1 MKQNKTERY
10 DHWVG
15 EVCLFLSEAGPKLD
29 RCCSVMQSKPVLD
42 KSPEVVFL
50 GYNAH
55 EDWGYC
61 GIDRQRFYD
70 GNPDF
75 YAGGGMLRMSS
86 TWKVWS
92 KLYGAMQ
99 WADCTRPMEEGNF
112 VFMNSVY
119 FGSTNI
125 AQLKSIPDSTG
136 AIDKCLRFTEQVVT
150 HIFRPK
156 IVICLSIND
165 VFDPLAPTCGF
176 REIETLHP
184 INGTQYVSSKAVKR
198 AWWGSCRVIGI
209 PHPSQAISY
218 DDLGSIALFIKQEL
232 TRE

>member
-1 MKQNKTERY
+1 MKQNRTERY

-15 EVCLFLSEAGPKLD
+15 EVCSFLSKAGPKLN

-42 KSPEVVFL
+42 KSPEVIFL

-55 EDWGYC
+55 EDWEYC
-61 GIDRQRFYD
+61 GVDKSRFYD
-70 GNPDF
+70 GNSDF
-75 YAGGGMLRMSS
+75 YADGGMRRMSW
-86 TWKVWS
+86 TVWS
-92 KLYGAMQ
+92 KLHGAMQ
-99 WADCTRPMEEGNF
+99 WADCTRPMKDGNF
-112 VFMNSVY
+112 VFMNAVY
-119 FGSTNI
+119 FGSSDI
-125 AQLKSIPDSTG
+125 SRLKALSDG
-136 AIDKCLRFTEQVVT
+136 VEAIDEYLRLTNQVVT
-150 HIFRPK
+150 QIFCPK
-156 IVICLSIND
+156 IVICLSVNE
-165 VFDPLAPTCGF
+165 VFDPLARKCEF

-209 PHPSQAISY
+209 PYPSQAISY

>member
-1 MKQNKTERY
+1 MKQNITGRY

-15 EVCLFLSEAGPKLD
+15 EVCLFLSETGPRLN

-55 EDWGYC
+55 EDWEYC
-61 GIDRQRFYD
+61 GVDKRRFYD

-75 YAGGGMLRMSS
+75 YACRDAHR
-86 TWKVWS
+86 TKWRIWS
-92 KLYGAMQ
+92 KLYGVMK
-99 WADCTRPMEEGNF
+99 WAECTYPMEDGNF
-112 VFMNSVY
+112 VFMNAVY
-119 FGSTNI
+119 FGSADI
-125 AQLKSIPDSTG
+125 AQLKSIPDSET
-136 AIDKCLRFTEQVVT
+136 AIDGCYRFTEQVVT
-150 HIFRPK
+150 QIFQPK
-156 IVICLSIND
+156 VVICLSVNE
-165 VFDPLAPTCGF
+165 VFDPLARKCGF

-184 INGTQYVSSKAVKR
+184 INGTQYVSGKAVKR
-198 AWWGSCRVIGI
+198 AWWGSCRVVGI

-218 DDLGSIALFIKQEL
+218 DDLGAIALFIKQEL